1 MRLLIHL
8 VLRLVGVVAV
18 CLACTTGW
26 VLFDAHQTIERDTT
40 RSADRIASKLQN
52 LYWRELLWREGV
64 YRDALLPAP
73 DWESIATLKAIAPG
87 VCIAFRL
94 GLAPPREVCSQTE
107 GIGSPAPSWFVRG
120 YNVLFGPHSTVTRPL
135 TVRQSNAGTIEARAD
150 PASAVRQAWGQ
161 VAVMVTIAAA
171 MAFCIALL
179 AALMIGHAL
188 MPATTI
194 VHGLRRLEQGDHHHQ
209 LPPFGTAEFRH
220 IAVAVNDLAGRLAS
234 TTAERLALT
243 KRLFQVQEEERR
255 ALARDL
261 HDEFGQCLTA
271 TAALAASIETGAAP
285 ERPDLVDDARAIGR
299 VTRQMMATLR
309 GALARLRSQDIDELG
324 LQAALIQLVTRWNA
338 AAAHGAIFHLDV
350 VGDLADVPA
359 DTAVNV
365 YRIAQECLTNAARH
379 GKPRHVHL
387 RIAHVASNGDAVTLS
402 VEDDGGGDASQI
414 SAASGHGILGI
425 RERIAALGGSL
436 SIDDAARG
444 VRVAAVIP
452 LIVPQ
457 RQRGP
462 VSEAEAA

>member
-8 VLRLVGVVAV
+8 ILRLVGVVLL

-26 VLFDAHQTIERDTT
+26 VLVDAHRTIEADTAS
-40 RSADRIASKLQN
+40 SADRVANRLQN
-52 LYWRELLWREGV
+52 LYWRELIWREGV

-87 VCIAFRL
+87 ICIGFRL
-94 GLAPPREVCSQTE
+94 ARQESRQVCSQTE
-107 GIGSPAPSWFVRG
+107 GIGTTAPAWFVDG
-120 YNVLFGPHSTVTRPL
+120 YSLLFGPHSTVTRPL
-135 TVRQSNAGTIEARAD
+135 SFRLRDAGTIEAHAD
-150 PASAVRQAWGQ
+150 PAAAVRQAWRQ
-161 VAVMVTIAAA
+161 VAVMVTVAAA
-171 MAFCIALL
+171 MALGIGLL

-188 MPATTI
+188 MPARTI
-194 VHGLRRLEQGDHHHQ
+194 VQNLRRLEQGDHHPR
-209 LPPFGTAEFRH
+209 LPQFRTAEFSH
-220 IAVAVNDLAGRLAS
+220 IARAVNDLASRLAH

-271 TAALAASIETGAAP
+271 TAALAASIEAGAAP
-285 ERPDLVDDARAIGR
+285 DRPDLVDDARAIAR
-299 VTRQMMATLR
+299 VTRQMMTTLR

-324 LQAALIQLVTRWNA
+324 LQASLVQLVARWNA
-338 AAAHGAIFHLDV
+338 GTTPTAFHLDV
-350 VGDLADVPA
+350 IGDLAGVPTEA
-359 DTAVNV
+359 AVNV

-387 RIAHVASNGDAVTLS
+387 RVEHVVDAADAVALS
-402 VEDDGGGDASQI
+402 VEDDGGGDASRI
-414 SAASGHGILGI
+414 SAGSGHGILGI

-436 SIDDAARG
+436 SIAGAARG
-444 VRVAAVIP
+444 VRVAAIIP

-457 RQRGP
+457 RQ
-462 VSEAEAA
+462 SSAAVAA